1 MAVEQYKLQYLVDWE
16 LTIPSQLS
24 PAEQEVVS
32 AFLENKHVGYTMEG
46 DKYSS
51 KLTSANSCTILQIN
65 DREIK
70 LRHHSNKPIICKNI
84 NQYIKKHL
92 IGN

>member
-16 LTIPSQLS
+16 LIIPIQLNL
-24 PAEQEVVS
+24 AEKEVVS
-32 AFLENKHVGYTMEG
+32 AFLESKNVGYTMEE
-46 DKYSS
+46 DKYYTR
-51 KLTSANSCTILQIN
+51 LTSITFGSMLRIN

-84 NQYIKKHL
+84 N
-92 IGN
+92 